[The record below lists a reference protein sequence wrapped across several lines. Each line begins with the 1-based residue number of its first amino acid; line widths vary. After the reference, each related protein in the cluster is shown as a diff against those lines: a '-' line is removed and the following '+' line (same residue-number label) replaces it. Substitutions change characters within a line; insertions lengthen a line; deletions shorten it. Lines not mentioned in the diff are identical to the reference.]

1 MCLEVPEED
10 WHLFFECEYNK
21 EAWTVMG
28 IDQILQ
34 TRVHMVHNDE
44 DLILDICY
52 NENKYDAGKMVVL
65 MWNMW

>member
-1 MCLEVPEED
+1 
-10 WHLFFECEYNK
+10 
-21 EAWTVMG
+21 MG